1 MSFFSKIMAPI
12 RWIRNHKYLFVT
24 AIFLV
29 IVLLFDEKSMMKH
42 IENQNKIDSLKKEIS
57 IMQRDSMDIETRNA
71 SLENKEQNEDV
82 EKLAREKYGM
92 HTPQEE
98 VYVIE

>member
-1 MSFFSKIMAPI
+1 MSFFSKIMVPI
-12 RWIRNHKYLFVT
+12 RWVRNHKYLFVT

-92 HTPQEE
+92 HTPREE

>member
-1 MSFFSKIMAPI
+1 MVPI

-24 AIFLV
+24 AVFLV

-71 SLENKEQNEDV
+71 GLENKEQNEDV

>member
-1 MSFFSKIMAPI
+1 MVPI

-42 IENQNKIDSLKKEIS
+42 IENQNKIDFLKKEIS

-71 SLENKEQNEDV
+71 GLENKEQNEDV

>member
-1 MSFFSKIMAPI
+1 MVPI

-42 IENQNKIDSLKKEIS
+42 IENQNKIDFLKKEIS
-57 IMQRDSMDIETRNA
+57 IMQRDSMDIEARNA

>member
-1 MSFFSKIMAPI
+1 MVPI

-57 IMQRDSMDIETRNA
+57 IMQRDSMDIEARNA
-71 SLENKEQNEDV
+71 GLENKEQNEDV

>member
-1 MSFFSKIMAPI
+1 MVPI

-24 AIFLV
+24 AVFLV

-42 IENQNKIDSLKKEIS
+42 IENQNKIDFLKKEIS
-57 IMQRDSMDIETRNA
+57 IMQRDSMDIEARNA